1 LEWALEHDALSLAL
15 GELPNVLTPEEVQTL
30 LADAELSLFSG
41 RPEVSDDLIRS
52 GWFLHAIGS
61 SEIESIPWT
70 RRQRAFRIS
79 AHILELARLDDRPRS
94 EKLELAFGSALG
106 YRRGGL
112 DPNAMAVFNQSRGLL
127 VEKGG
132 DDSWSPTTAIE
143 AGLYLLSFQTRE
155 SFDWLRTQRA
165 IFAAIRNRTRLKS
178 LRGTMF
184 GPSEDVIESC
194 YGLLRFLI
202 FGDQRGLEKARGLL
216 NGVVSAENETATMNE
231 RWVAA
236 HLVSYSEE
244 IESSSI
250 WTALPETVPT
260 AARRA
265 LTSTSPPVLTLWE
278 PQRDLLAAE
287 TDHAAPL
294 LSHETRRAILS
305 VPTSAG
311 KTLIAQIMVLAELAR
326 EERSV
331 CLVAPQRSLVREIRR
346 SLLPRVRALRKNLNR
361 ELPDFSILDFEQL
374 TAMINAEEQQADV
387 DIVTPER
394 FAAMLRF
401 DAEAVLSRYSLFIFD
416 EAHLVGDSSRGFT
429 LEGAL
434 SYLHWKTRETDH
446 RIVLMSA
453 AIGNE
458 AAFQTWLEGDTPGT
472 TFKSDWRGPRRLT
485 AAFTTSPQWDEE
497 EHLEPTGRGYIH
509 RLAYPLDGVISFS
522 IPGAGTRTYSSTEP
536 IGRIVFRRK
545 DDGTRGDRDSQSS
558 PHYSHVASLAIYL
571 EHAGPI
577 LAVTGTR
584 LDAQRLARAI
594 ASGTDATSATA
605 RARDAVA
612 SMLAPEHPLVE
623 MLDRGVAYHHAG
635 LPLEVLA
642 LLEDELR
649 GGRLKHLVST
659 TTLTEGVNLPVHTV
673 ILAETQWKESEV
685 RITGP
690 RMLNAIGR
698 AGRAGIETEGW
709 VVFAPSG
716 KAPPR
721 PEEHLPSLEQ
731 LAIRS
736 QLANEETL
744 EAFAQFEVQRQ
755 SAADAVFSDLPRN
768 LQDFTSFVWYVLA
781 CEEVLLGVLDDDALD
796 TIIDALF
803 LSNQVDHGVLD
814 RIRAFARDVRDTFAE
829 TDSESRKSW
838 ARAGTRISSA
848 KRLDELG
855 RALAQAAAGR
865 SDRLAPIPAIEILSE
880 SGVLSDLLTLPEIEA
895 NAWRFRESPR
905 GADVEV
911 DIADALTRWI
921 SGEQLAAMADALLPM
936 IEDREWRLEQVV
948 DHVSRGFG
956 HSVSWM
962 IANVIERANSQLK
975 EVDAEELI
983 CPALPLYIRYGVNS
997 SIALRLIT
1005 SQVRNRDV
1013 AVRVARDAHEND
1025 VDGEGLADWLDQIP
1039 VDSWSVRFSA
1049 RPSDV
1054 LDLFD
1059 AVSDPRSDTLRSLL
1073 QGEEVRFELLGDVV
1087 PQPVLLDMRDDE
1099 LALVEVQD
1107 LARMSLF
1114 VLPASLQADLQN
1126 VLGTGIEL
1134 DAEISGDMTL
1144 RLRVRQDA

>member
-1 LEWALEHDALSLAL
+1 LEWALQHDALSLAL

-30 LADAELSLFSG
+30 LADAELSLFSHQ
-41 RPEVSDDLIRS
+41 PEVSDDLIRA
-52 GWFLHAIGS
+52 GWFLHAVGS
-61 SEIESIPWT
+61 SNIEGISQV

-112 DPNAMAVFNQSRGLL
+112 DPNAMAVFNQSRSLL
-127 VEKGG
+127 AEKTGNDG
-132 DDSWSPTTAIE
+132 WSPTTAIE
-143 AGLYLLSFQTRE
+143 AGIYLLSFRTRE
-155 SFDWLRTQRA
+155 SFDWLREQRA
-165 IFAAIRNRTRLKS
+165 VFAAFRNRTELRS

-216 NGVVSAENETATMNE
+216 NDVVSEENKTATINE

-236 HLVSYSEE
+236 HLISYSVEM
-244 IESSSI
+244 ESSSI
-250 WTALPETVPT
+250 WTALPETVPA

-278 PQRDLLAAE
+278 PQRNLFAAG
-287 TDHAAPL
+287 TNRVAPL
-294 LSHETRRAILS
+294 LSQETKRTILS

-311 KTLIAQIMVLAELAR
+311 KTLIAQIIVLAELAR

-361 ELPDFSILDFEQL
+361 ELPDFSILDFEEL
-374 TAMINAEEQQADV
+374 AALISLDEQQADV
-387 DIVTPER
+387 DILTPER

-401 DAEAVLSRYSLFIFD
+401 DTEAVLSRYSLFIFD

-472 TFKSDWRGPRRLT
+472 LFKSDWRGPRRLT
-485 AAFTTSPQWDEE
+485 AAFTTRPQWDEE
-497 EHLEPTGRGYIH
+497 EHLEPTGRGRIH

-522 IPGAGTRTYSSTEP
+522 IPGAGTRTYSSREP
-536 IGRIVFRRK
+536 IGRLVFRRN
-545 DDGTRGDRDSQSS
+545 DNGTRGVRDNLST
-558 PHYSHVASLAIYL
+558 PHYSHVASLAVYL

-594 ASGTDATSATA
+594 ASETDTTNATR

-623 MLDRGVAYHHAG
+623 MLSHGVAYHHAG

-649 GGRLKHLVST
+649 EGRLKHLVST

-673 ILAETQWKESEV
+673 ILAETQWNESEV
-685 RITGP
+685 RIIGP

-716 KAPPR
+716 QAPHR
-721 PEEHLPSLEQ
+721 PEDHLPSPEQ
-731 LAIRS
+731 LEIHS

-744 EAFAQFEVQRQ
+744 EAFTQFETQRS

-768 LQDFTSFVWYVLA
+768 LQDFTSFIWYVLA
-781 CEEVLLGVLDDDALD
+781 CEETLLGILDDSTLDA
-796 TIIDALF
+796 IINSLF
-803 LSNQVDHGVLD
+803 LSSQVDHGALD
-814 RIRAFARDVRDTFAE
+814 RIRAFARDVRDTFAD
-829 TDSESRKSW
+829 TDPESRKSW

-855 RALAQAAAGR
+855 RVLAQASVGR
-865 SDRLAPIPAIEILSE
+865 TDRPAPVPAVEILSE
-880 SGVLSDLLTLPEIEA
+880 SGVLSDLLILPEVEA

-911 DIADALTRWI
+911 NIAQALIRWI
-921 SGEQLAAMADALLPM
+921 SGEQLAAMADALLPT
-936 IEDREWRLEQVV
+936 IENREWRLEQVV

-962 IANVIERANSQLK
+962 IANVIERANLQLK
-975 EVDAEELI
+975 DIGAEELI
-983 CPALPLYIRYGVNS
+983 CPALPLYVRYGVNS
-997 SIALRLIT
+997 RCGRKGS
-1005 SQVRNRDV
+1005 
-1013 AVRVARDAHEND
+1013 
-1025 VDGEGLADWLDQIP
+1025 
-1039 VDSWSVRFSA
+1039 
-1049 RPSDV
+1049 
-1054 LDLFD
+1054 
-1059 AVSDPRSDTLRSLL
+1059 
-1073 QGEEVRFELLGDVV
+1073 
-1087 PQPVLLDMRDDE
+1087 
-1099 LALVEVQD
+1099 
-1107 LARMSLF
+1107 
-1114 VLPASLQADLQN
+1114 
-1126 VLGTGIEL
+1126 
-1134 DAEISGDMTL
+1134 
-1144 RLRVRQDA
+1144 